1 MARSSSV
8 KPIVLFDRVAV
19 EPDWADVTV
28 VHDRAD
34 HGQNV
39 VRIVDLFNKHVG
51 TQPKQQKG

>member
-1 MARSSSV
+1 M
-8 KPIVLFDRVAV
+8 KPIVPFDRVAV
-19 EPDWADVTV
+19 ELDWADVTV